1 MKPLHTSILI
11 LFVWGLSVLPVQADR
26 MEKAPKSI
34 EKLDVIEHLDTQL
47 PLDLK
52 FQDSSGKPVTLG
64 DYFKKDRP
72 VILSLNYS
80 NCPMLCSLQLKA
92 LVRGLKELEWSADE
106 QYDFVSVSIDP
117 KETYQRANLTKQKY
131 FKEYDRA
138 GTAGG
143 WHFLCGRQESIDKLA
158 DAMGIQYQYVAER
171 QEYAHPAVLLVCTP
185 DGRVSRY
192 LYGINFP
199 KQTLKLALV
208 EASEGKIGS
217 TVDRFLLFCFHY
229 DADSGRYAPTA
240 RNIMKIGGFATVFI
254 LTVVLIPYWRGR
266 KGRQA
271 LETGDAQTHEIP
283 QETRHFSTPEH

>member
-1 MKPLHTSILI
+1 MISKQFFILTLSLSA
-11 LFVWGLSVLPVQADR
+11 LFVMPVQAER
-26 MEKAPKSI
+26 MEKAPKDI
-34 EKLDVIEHLDTQL
+34 ESLDVIEHLDSRL
-47 PLDLK
+47 PLGLE
-52 FQDSSGKPVTLG
+52 FQDSNGKRVELE

-80 NCPMLCSLQLKA
+80 NCPMLCSLQLTG
-92 LVRGLKELEWSADE
+92 LVRGLKELEWSTGQ

-131 FKEYDRA
+131 YKEYNRS
-138 GTAGG
+138 GTGDG
-143 WHFLCGRQESIDKLA
+143 WHFLCGDQPAITEIAKSI
-158 DAMGIQYQYVAER
+158 GVQYKYVEER
-171 QEYAHPAVLLVCTP
+171 KEFAHPAVLVVCTP
-185 DGRVSRY
+185 DGRISRY
-192 LYGINFP
+192 LYGIQFP

-217 TVDRFLLFCFHY
+217 TIDRFLLFCFHY

-266 KGRQA
+266 KGRT
-271 LETGDAQTHEIP
+271 EIEIVQT
-283 QETRHFSTPEH
+283 QKTADGA

>member
-1 MKPLHTSILI
+1 MKPYLHFILTLLI
-11 LFVWGLSVLPVQADR
+11 GAAIAAPVRADR
-26 MEKAPKSI
+26 MEKAPGDI
-34 EKLDVIEHLDTQL
+34 ESLDVIEHLDTQL
-47 PLDLK
+47 PLELK
-52 FQDSSGKPVTLG
+52 FQDSSGKQVTLG

-80 NCPMLCSLQLKA
+80 NCPMLCSLQLTA
-92 LVRGLKELEWSADE
+92 LVRGLRDLEWSAD
-106 QYDFVSVSIDP
+106 QQFDFVSVSIDP

-131 FKEYDRA
+131 YKEYNRA

-143 WHFLCGRQESIDKLA
+143 WHFLCGAQPAITELA
-158 DAMGIQYQYVAER
+158 EAMGIQYKYVEER
-171 QEYAHPAVLLVCTP
+171 KEFAHPAVLLVCTP
-185 DGRVSRY
+185 DGRISRY
-192 LYGINFP
+192 LFGVQFP

-217 TVDRFLLFCFHY
+217 TIDRFLLFCFHY

-266 KGRQA
+266 KGRH
-271 LETGDAQTHEIP
+271 EIEMVKTQTHE
-283 QETRHFSTPEH
+283 SASGA

>member
-1 MKPLHTSILI
+1 MISKQFFILTLFLSA
-11 LFVWGLSVLPVQADR
+11 LFVMPVQAER
-26 MEKAPKSI
+26 MEKAPKDI
-34 EKLDVIEHLDTQL
+34 ESLDVIEHLDSRL
-47 PLDLK
+47 PLGLE
-52 FQDSSGKPVTLG
+52 FQDSNGKRVKLE

-80 NCPMLCSLQLKA
+80 NCPMLCSLQLTG
-92 LVRGLKELEWSADE
+92 LVRGLKDLEWSTGQ

-131 FKEYDRA
+131 YKEYNRS
-138 GTAGG
+138 GTGDG
-143 WHFLCGRQESIDKLA
+143 WHFLCGDQPAITETAKAI
-158 DAMGIQYQYVAER
+158 GVQYKYVEER
-171 QEYAHPAVLLVCTP
+171 KEFAHPAVLVVCTP
-185 DGRVSRY
+185 DGRISRY
-192 LYGINFP
+192 LYGIQFP

-217 TVDRFLLFCFHY
+217 TIDRFLLFCFHY

-266 KGRQA
+266 KGRT
-271 LETGDAQTHEIP
+271 EIEIVQT
-283 QETRHFSTPEH
+283 QKTADGT

>member
-1 MKPLHTSILI
+1 MKPFPLFMLI
-11 LFVWGLSVLPVQADR
+11 LLCWTCSSMPVQAER
-26 MEKAPKSI
+26 MEPAPKDI
-34 EKLDVIEHLDTQL
+34 EKLDVLEHLDSKL
-47 PLDLK
+47 PLDLM
-52 FQDSSGKPVTLG
+52 FLDSKGKQVTLG

-80 NCPMLCSLQLKA
+80 NCPMLCSLQLTA
-92 LVRGLKELEWSADE
+92 LVRGLKELEWSADQ

-143 WHFLCGRQESIDKLA
+143 WHFLCGQQASITKLA
-158 DAMGIQYQYVAER
+158 EAMGVQYNYIEER
-171 QEYAHPAVLLVCTP
+171 KEYAHPAVLLICTP
-185 DGRVSRY
+185 DGRISRY
-192 LYGINFP
+192 LYGIGFP

-217 TVDRFLLFCFHY
+217 TIDRFLLFCFHY
-229 DADSGRYAPTA
+229 DADKGRYAPTA

-266 KGRQA
+266 KGRVQ
-271 LETGDAQTHEIP
+271 LETITGQTHEV
-283 QETRHFSTPEH
+283 TGGS

>member
-1 MKPLHTSILI
+1 MKPFYSSIVTL
-11 LFVWGLSVLPVQADR
+11 LVWIVSVLPLQAER
-26 MEKAPKSI
+26 MEKAPKNI

-52 FQDSSGKPVTLG
+52 FQDSSGKQVTLG

-80 NCPMLCSLQLKA
+80 NCPMLCSLQLTA
-92 LVRGLKELEWSADE
+92 LVRGLKELEWSADQ

-117 KETYQRANLTKQKY
+117 KETYQRAHLTKQKY

-143 WHFLCGRQESIDKLA
+143 WHFLCGQEESIDKLA
-158 DAMGIQYQYVAER
+158 DAMGVQFQYVAER

-185 DGRVSRY
+185 DGRISRY

-217 TVDRFLLFCFHY
+217 TIDRFLLFCFHY

-266 KGRQA
+266 KGRQL
-271 LETGDAQTHEIP
+271 LEMSEPQTHE
-283 QETRHFSTPEH
+283 TPNGA

>member
-1 MKPLHTSILI
+1 M
-11 LFVWGLSVLPVQADR
+11 PVQAER
-26 MEKAPKSI
+26 MEPAPKDI
-34 EKLDVIEHLDTQL
+34 EKLDVLEHLDSKL
-47 PLDLK
+47 PLDLV
-52 FQDSSGKPVTLG
+52 FLDSKGKQVTLG

-80 NCPMLCSLQLKA
+80 NCPMLCSLQLTA
-92 LVRGLKELEWSADE
+92 LVRGLKELEWSADQ

-143 WHFLCGRQESIDKLA
+143 WHFLCGQQASITKLA
-158 DAMGIQYQYVAER
+158 EAMGVQYNYIEDR
-171 QEYAHPAVLLVCTP
+171 KEYAHPAVLLICTP
-185 DGRVSRY
+185 DGRISRY
-192 LYGINFP
+192 LYGIGFP

-217 TVDRFLLFCFHY
+217 TIDRFLLFCFHY
-229 DADSGRYAPTA
+229 DADKGRYAPTA

-266 KGRQA
+266 KGRVQ
-271 LETGDAQTHEIP
+271 LETITGQTHEV
-283 QETRHFSTPEH
+283 TGGS